1 MKLVRAAWV
10 ALGVLALAF
19 ALWNAF
25 EPAGWSSMSCGKIGE
40 LDEPGVRPGAT
51 CDDPVWS
58 AYGVWPPV
66 TLGVLLSA
74 APLVAVLVMRWW
86 VSWIAIAALAGLTV
100 YGLAHWTGF
109 WGLLMVGGAP
119 MTIAAIVIAAS
130 HLGVTAYRDHGTPD
144 IADRPSGSATDDKGC
159 AATDHPVSRPGA
171 VEPSSGGSRCTCR

>member
-10 ALGVLALAF
+10 VLGVLALAF

-74 APLVAVLVMRWW
+74 APLVALVMRWW
-86 VSWIAIAALAGLTV
+86 VSWNGRRRVWGRTV
-100 YGLAHWTGF
+100 SAQVHWD
-109 WGLLMVGGAP
+109 P
-119 MTIAAIVIAAS
+119 
-130 HLGVTAYRDHGTPD
+130 P
-144 IADRPSGSATDDKGC
+144 PSCCGS
-159 AATDHPVSRPGA
+159 PNSR
-171 VEPSSGGSRCTCR
+171 